1 MINKNPEKTKSSKR
15 KVYFIRVNEDDYK
28 RISALAEV
36 EDRSINNMAN
46 SLIKSALRSKEGLGA
61 VTQQ

>member
-1 MINKNPEKTKSSKR
+1 MIGKNSEKVKGSTR

-28 RISALAEV
+28 KIVELAEV

-46 SLIKSALRSKEGLGA
+46 SLIKSALRSKERLDT
-61 VTQQ
+61 VSQ